1 MPWNHLLART
11 SDPAVWLQELMHT
24 LQAPLQ
30 GRTPGEMLEQ
40 QREKVAR
47 ILQGSG
53 LAGWGELKD
62 WEQVVAGGL
71 SERLAHRPSQELP
84 RLVRELAQ
92 AMKLPG
98 FDPVG
103 ALPGQAAEHIGWQKN
118 LTAQGCEI
126 WTQRGMH
133 AQSADAVALSAFCSD
148 VWTPRQPRINA
159 PAANWPEAESVKAPI
174 FFVASSGDGQQQGLN
189 GWLRL
194 WLWPCEGA
202 RLAFLPSVPQRV
214 QPLAQSWTDG
224 LAQANAWIRRRLDG
238 QGGDWQDH
246 ALVWDVYTN
255 ECAYTLLQGNSA
267 SAVFALAGLWLARRH
282 APVEWAQWLACLRR
296 DDWLRVRI
304 TAAIDDAADKTAN
317 DLQPVGGVEYKHPAN
332 WVLNQGG
339 THPKP
344 SPLRVAHG
352 QTYGDHEPIEP
363 APYPYANAHS
373 LLQALARDAL
383 DLSEPLHALLG
394 ALQPALPRF
403 SPPENDG
410 LPRHLPKL
418 EPDWQSPIADQA
430 ADQQWRSQVR
440 AAAADTTPP
449 TSLEAF
455 ALKRW
460 ATLAQDQHEGGSV
473 NCLFVNLRLEEQ
485 SLPHRQAKPNGI
497 YALDELLAQC
507 EPDSATPTAHMQALM
522 IAGAP
527 GGGKTWLLHRF
538 EQACTERL
546 LWQLQLQQLKQQ
558 DAPCHLDVP
567 LYVSLSGLP
576 TNCQEDKQIV
586 RWFRAQVLGGAEAPE
601 SRLKTRLH
609 APSNEPRIR
618 LRIIL
623 DGLNE
628 VKVTG
633 TQERAERVQQVV
645 RALWEHLRPGLPML
659 MGTRTHH
666 RYSLNHN
673 SATGQ
678 PFKVA
683 IASLHPWDPGQI
695 EAYLLKR
702 WASEEHA
709 SLRPKAAW
717 LRQEIEGSE
726 AKGRRLHEVLSLPLY
741 LRIQCELLEA
751 GATRLLDSRAQL
763 MSALLW
769 RNLHREFILKR
780 DESQDRK
787 DRGLF
792 SEQECAIAEQFHDHP
807 NMDPPAFPRTGRLLQ
822 GLFALAWQMWLA
834 NGDKPAESRGTVAL
848 PLHDAK
854 TTDSAISVAGVL
866 SQLEWPGQDFENWK
880 QQWLAMAQELGWLTV
895 DRISQTARFTHQAY
909 GEFLASQQLFW
920 KPRHAGRLETPLP
933 QDWKEDELDELA
945 RLLAP
950 PALPRSCLEELDAQY
965 AELARRWKDV
975 PQSLLDDWLKN
986 GLKLP
991 QKNVKELLKKSG
1003 WNDNQILGEVDN
1015 LNLTGKEA
1023 VLIEQGQDWIW
1034 NLRRYGDFL
1043 SERGVFSRC
1052 HNTSEPW
1059 IQQPQA
1065 WALMARYVT
1074 LWEPFRHKMQQTLE
1088 QHLGAERAE
1097 ELYSNVGTLPPA
1109 PAGTLDEIALLAL
1122 DALPNPLPWLEEM
1135 LRAAQRLTP
1144 CFEEQTNTP
1153 RQTGCWNLVSRAL
1166 RQEAAKLD
1174 QRHQDNPQPLRTW
1187 RREVAKLLL
1196 AVNQSADPELGQQP
1210 QGPFSS
1216 IAAAHDLRHRLRAG
1230 ECLGEQGGL
1239 GSDAGDHLRYE
1250 TVAIHALN
1258 GQQVQGVRLKRE
1270 HWCVIQPQ
1278 SQGETDV
1285 APFFMARHPVTTG
1298 EFRAF
1303 VEAGGYL
1310 DANAPWWLQGQL
1322 PEYSGAQEWLRAD
1335 PMFTTTGKTVNLGL
1349 ITWRRSLAPAVFV
1362 SWYEANAYAHW
1373 ASALYSEWLTAM
1385 AQKLGVPSLMLRL
1398 PSEREWRVA
1407 LHGVDDNSW
1416 PGHTGGLSP
1425 SPLLFNG
1432 LDTGGITTS
1441 PVGSFPASQ
1450 APSGLFDSSG
1460 NVWEM
1465 CSNDYDGKA
1474 HDYCHASCDNGQKL
1488 RALRG
1493 GSYCAPAMRC
1503 RANFRGGFAP
1513 GNSSFIVG
1521 FRLVIAEP
1529 L

>member
-126 WTQRGMH
+126 WKQRRMH
-133 AQSADAVALSAFCSD
+133 AQPADAAALSAFCSD

-558 DAPCHLDVP
+558 DNPCHLDVP

-576 TNCQEDKQIV
+576 TNCQEDEQIV

-787 DRGLF
+787 DCGLF

-866 SQLEWPGQDFENWK
+866 SQLGWPGQDFENWK

-920 KPRHAGRLETPLP
+920 KPRHAGRRETPLP

-965 AELARRWKDV
+965 AELARLWQNV
-975 PQSLLDDWLKN
+975 PQSLLDDWLEN
-986 GLKLP
+986 GLRLP
-991 QKNVKELLKKSG
+991 KQTVREELSQLG
-1003 WNDNQILGEVDN
+1003 WADDDIQREISQ
-1015 LNLTGKEA
+1015 LNAGGEA
-1023 VLIEQGQDWIW
+1023 VITEQGQDWVW
-1034 NLRRYGDFL
+1034 NLRLYGDL
-1043 SERGVFSRC
+1043 LHERGEFWRC
-1052 HNTSEPW
+1052 NESPW
-1059 IQQPQA
+1059 HTQPFA
-1065 WALMARYVT
+1065 WAWLVSSGWGDRK
-1074 LWEPFRHKMQQTLE
+1074 LWRFYCRHVFQELE
-1088 QHLGAERAE
+1088 QYFGSTGSWKFLGFDAKLE
-1097 ELYSNVGTLPPA
+1097 SFFPGP
-1109 PAGTLDEIALLAL
+1109 LDEIALLAL
-1122 DALPNPLPWLEEM
+1122 DSLPDSLPWLQEM
-1135 LRAAQRLTP
+1135 LRAARHI
-1144 CFEEQTNTP
+1144 TP
-1153 RQTGCWNLVSRAL
+1153 RFGETSHTPGQTGCWAL
-1166 RQEAAKLD
+1166 LSHALQQEAVKLN
-1174 QRHQDNPQPLRTW
+1174 QRHADNPQELRAW

-1196 AVNQSADPELGQQP
+1196 EVNQSADPELDQSLH
-1210 QGPFSS
+1210 GPFSS
-1216 IAAAHDLRHRLRAG
+1216 GLGAHDLRHRLRAG
-1230 ECLGEQGGL
+1230 ICLGEQGGL

-1250 TVAIHALN
+1250 TVAIHTPN
-1258 GQQVQGVRLKRE
+1258 GQQAQGVRLKRE
-1270 HWCVIQPQ
+1270 HWCMIQPK

-1285 APFFMARHPVTTG
+1285 APFFMARYPVSIG
-1298 EFRAF
+1298 EFRTFLRADG
-1303 VEAGGYL
+1303 AL

-1322 PEYSGAQEWLRAD
+1322 PGHSGAQEWLR
-1335 PMFTTTGKTVNLGL
+1335 KTLGL
-1349 ITWRRSLAPAVFV
+1349 GLRTSVSHISLAPWEAELGPITSV
-1362 SWYEANAYAHW
+1362 SWYDANAYTHW
-1373 ASALYSEWLTAM
+1373 ASELYADWLADM
-1385 AQKLGVPSLMLRL
+1385 AQKLSIPLLTLRL
-1398 PSEREWRVA
+1398 PTEREWRIAMRGADKVWLRRKDRKA
-1407 LHGVDDNSW
+1407 SL
-1416 PGHTGGLSP
+1416 
-1425 SPLLFNG
+1425 PLLFNHLG
-1432 LDTGGITTS
+1432 TAWMHLS

-1450 APSGLFDSSG
+1450 APSGI
-1460 NVWEM
+1460 
-1465 CSNDYDGKA
+1465 YDGLGNTWEWCA
-1474 HDYCHASCDNGQKL
+1474 NAPAFGEHGHCAASLKNDDVR
-1488 RALRG
+1488 RARCG
-1493 GSYCAPAMRC
+1493 GSCLAPALQCVPDYRDTLYPS
-1503 RANFRGGFAP
+1503 N
-1513 GNSSFIVG
+1513 NDLETG